1 MNNEFY
7 KYYKYRDDEELYFL
21 LPSITKYENTIMA
34 YATKE
39 NALVKTVRC
48 VRISVGYANIYYT
61 DYDLPKIFIL
71 MVK

>member
-1 MNNEFY
+1 
-7 KYYKYRDDEELYFL
+7 
-21 LPSITKYENTIMA
+21 MA

-48 VRISVGYANIYYT
+48 DRISVGYANIYYT
-61 DYDLPKIFIL
+61 YYDLPKIFIL